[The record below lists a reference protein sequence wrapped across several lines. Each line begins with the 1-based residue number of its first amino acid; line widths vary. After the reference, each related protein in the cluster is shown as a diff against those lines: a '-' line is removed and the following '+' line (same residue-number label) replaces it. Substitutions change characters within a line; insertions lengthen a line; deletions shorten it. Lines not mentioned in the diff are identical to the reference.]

1 MKKNAVNHVNRF
13 FTWTNVADAV
23 NNIYE
28 KVAASYQKQ
37 TEGKIISLPEFS
49 LKQVENML
57 HNSFFPRLNVQ

>member
-1 MKKNAVNHVNRF
+1 MKTNAVNHVNRF

-28 KVAASYQKQ
+28 KVAAASQKQ
-37 TEGKIISLPEFS
+37 KAGRIILLPDFS

-57 HNSFFPRLNVQ
+57 HNSLFPRLNAQ